1 MEGSLYRLLISFRFT
16 NKHCCNSK
24 LLFLIGRFLKI
35 FSAETALP
43 NEPTLCRKHLLK
55 VLYKDCSFGLDMLTN
70 MAPQA
75 VLVSDWSISK
85 KSSSLKPL
93 CQMNR
98 NLVGNFYVW
107 SSIKTAHFVPIHL
120 QTCLPQSIPVSD
132 WSISKNLPCWNRFAM
147 WTETW

>member
-1 MEGSLYRLLISFRFT
+1 MEGPLYILLISFRFA
-16 NKHCCNSK
+16 NKHCCHSK

-75 VLVSDWSISK
+75 VLVSD
-85 KSSSLKPL
+85 
-93 CQMNR
+93 
-98 NLVGNFYVW
+98 
-107 SSIKTAHFVPIHL
+107 
-120 QTCLPQSIPVSD
+120 
-132 WSISKNLPCWNRFAM
+132 
-147 WTETW
+147 